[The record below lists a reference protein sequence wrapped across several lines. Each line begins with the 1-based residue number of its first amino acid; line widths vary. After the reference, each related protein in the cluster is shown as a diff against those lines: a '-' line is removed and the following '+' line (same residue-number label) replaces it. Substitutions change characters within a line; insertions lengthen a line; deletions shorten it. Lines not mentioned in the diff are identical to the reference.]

1 MNGPSDFYVTALE
14 TKVAYFSY
22 LSYNPL
28 MFWRKPTAVITSTA
42 LVLIMAVSASG
53 ADVRVLSKNDGEEVY
68 AGIKLIGMTPLL
80 IEDCRPGE
88 ITLSLA
94 GGRDYSVDV
103 PDDDRTVTI
112 FLAKE
117 PKTGMGLLGKTGR
130 WILVGS
136 IVAGIVFIVYLG
148 NKREGG

>member
-1 MNGPSDFYVTALE
+1 
-14 TKVAYFSY
+14 
-22 LSYNPL
+22 
-28 MFWRKPTAVITSTA
+28 MFWRKPTAVIASSA
-42 LVLIMAVSASG
+42 LILVSAVSASG

-68 AGIKLIGMTPLL
+68 AGIKLLGTTPLF

-88 ITLSLA
+88 MTLSLA
-94 GGRDYSVDV
+94 GGRDYSINV

-112 FLAKE
+112 FLTRE

-136 IVAGIVFIVYLG
+136 IVAGIVVIVYLG
-148 NKREGG
+148 QKREGG